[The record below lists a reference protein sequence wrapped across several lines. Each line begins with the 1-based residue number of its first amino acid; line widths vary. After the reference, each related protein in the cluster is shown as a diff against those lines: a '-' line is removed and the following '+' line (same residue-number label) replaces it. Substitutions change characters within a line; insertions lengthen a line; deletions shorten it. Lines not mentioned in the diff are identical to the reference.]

1 MSPVATLSE
10 PRRVETFAAKE
21 LGLPTP
27 YDRPGA
33 DVVIFDGKCGFC
45 REQVQRLSRWDGGHR
60 LAYLSVHD
68 PLTLERYPELTFAQL
83 MDQMYVVDGR
93 GRAHGGADAIRY
105 LTRRLPQLWFAA
117 PILHFPFMMPVWR
130 WAYRQVAKRRY
141 EISKRM
147 GGSAAKCDGG
157 TCELHFKS

>member
-10 PRRVETFAAKE
+10 PRRAEAFAAKE

-27 YDRPGA
+27 HDRPAA

-45 REQVQRLSRWDGGHR
+45 REQVRRLSRWDNGQR

-68 PLTLERYPELTFAQL
+68 PLTLERYPELTFEQL

-105 LTRRLPQLWFAA
+105 LTRRLPQLWWAA
-117 PILHFPFMMPVWR
+117 PVLHAPFMMPAWR
-130 WAYRQVAKRRY
+130 WGYRQVAKRRY
-141 EISKRM
+141 EISRRM
-147 GGSAAKCDGG
+147 GGGAANCDSGS
-157 TCELHFKS
+157 CELHFKS